1 MPSRYRIMFGATLA
15 MLALVCY
22 AATRSDADGDRTA
35 IHAVTVNASSEDTAS
50 IPDFDGDGTI
60 GFGDF
65 VIFAGVFGA
74 RQGDEKYDT
83 THDLNDDGEIGFSDF
98 VIFARNFGKD
108 APSPVVV
115 IPDPNL
121 RAVIEDALD
130 KESGAPITQAEMAT
144 LDSLTARGKV
154 ISDLTGLGSAANLTY
169 LALSFNKI
177 TNVSELASLTNLTQ
191 LKLVENTITDI
202 SPLSGLTNLT
212 LLWLNAN
219 DLTDVSALAGLT
231 NLTWLD
237 LAGNNITDI
246 SPLSGLTN
254 LSILWLAGNNITD
267 VSGLVGLTNLLEL
280 DLRATPL
287 SDSSIDDHIPA
298 LKRNGIRV
306 RFDWFRVEGDF
317 DIELVFL
324 VPVTETQKRLYRSV
338 ARRWMAVIVEDLPDY
353 EFTQGWKGKCSDHS
367 YEIPSGERIDDLRIY
382 VTSFEGGSGGFVAWG
397 GPSLLREETHLPV
410 LGCMASRSLNYIN
423 NGLHEIGHVL
433 GFGTVWD
440 DLGLIQNFSR
450 DDPNADTHFN
460 GPLAIAAFDDAGG
473 RDYSGAKVPVH
484 KMDGAHWR
492 WPVLNGELMGPGG
505 GRALSGIT
513 VQSLADLGYGVDVTQ
528 ADPYTLPGAS
538 AGKVV
543 AKIAVAIPSPSGQD
557 VDVTRAHSF
566 FLHDPDFY
574 GQGGIS
580 IGFPSIVGDDG
591 QTGRLQSAERV
602 WGQGVKFNLWE
613 NRQMWRVAPPAH
625 AEPELTCGAALINE
639 PIYVVDPQGRVVR
652 TIRH

>member
-35 IHAVTVNASSEDTAS
+35 THAVSVNANGDDTAS

-65 VIFAGVFGA
+65 VIFAGVFGV
-74 RQGDEKYDT
+74 RQGDEKYDDT
-83 THDLNDDGEIGFSDF
+83 FDLNDDGEIGFSDF

-212 LLWLNAN
+212 LLWLNANKIADVSALVGLTNLLELALPVNNITDISPLAGLINLWWLSLSAN

-382 VTSFEGGSGGFVAWG
+382 VTSFEGSSGGFVAWG
-397 GPSLLREETHLPV
+397 GPSLLRRGDPSAGTRMYGVPKSKLYKQWTPRDR
-410 LGCMASRSLNYIN
+410 ARSGVR
-423 NGLHEIGHVL
+423 NGLGRSRPHSEFFSGRSECGH
-433 GFGTVWD
+433 
-440 DLGLIQNFSR
+440 
-450 DDPNADTHFN
+450 
-460 GPLAIAAFDDAGG
+460 
-473 RDYSGAKVPVH
+473 
-484 KMDGAHWR
+484 
-492 WPVLNGELMGPGG
+492 
-505 GRALSGIT
+505 AL
-513 VQSLADLGYGVDVTQ
+513 QR
-528 ADPYTLPGAS
+528 S
-538 AGKVV
+538 AGDRRVRRRGRK
-543 AKIAVAIPSPSGQD
+543 GLL
-557 VDVTRAHSF
+557 RC
-566 FLHDPDFY
+566 
-574 GQGGIS
+574 QGAG
-580 IGFPSIVGDDG
+580 
-591 QTGRLQSAERV
+591 T
-602 WGQGVKFNLWE
+602 
-613 NRQMWRVAPPAH
+613 
-625 AEPELTCGAALINE
+625 
-639 PIYVVDPQGRVVR
+639 
-652 TIRH
+652 